1 MYIGALDSLCWCNI
15 SNEDRKKIVNYF
27 TYMADRKYDI
37 TYLENPVILNNMK
50 RLTYIL
56 RIKLLEQLKNYDY
69 YTYYSDKKIL
79 DEILEIVSKYNEKRC
94 RIKR

>member
-1 MYIGALDSLCWCNI
+1 
-15 SNEDRKKIVNYF
+15 
-27 TYMADRKYDI
+27 
-37 TYLENPVILNNMK
+37 MK
-50 RLTYIL
+50 RLTYLL

-94 RIKR
+94 RIKK